1 MMELILLV
9 ALSPAIQAGLLARIE
24 SSGRLAH
31 LVQAAPER
39 IELRP
44 QVAPGNP
51 PLLSFRYFEGRDR
64 HRFGKLDLIVDDA
77 GH

>member
-1 MMELILLV
+1 MIELILLA
-9 ALSPAIQAGLLARIE
+9 ALSPEIQASLLARIE
-24 SSGRLAH
+24 ASGRLAH
-31 LVQAAPER
+31 LVEPVSEK
-39 IELRP
+39 IEPRP